1 MEDHFEGSFMVNMY
15 CILGQTSAHT
25 NHRRNSI
32 VIENA
37 SFPHTCTGV
46 PLICGILSIPEWLAA
61 HALAP
66 LYMQL

>member
-1 MEDHFEGSFMVNMY
+1 MVNMY
-15 CILGQTSAHT
+15 YLLGQTSAHT

-32 VIENA
+32 VTDN
-37 SFPHTCTGV
+37 SSSPYTCTGV

-66 LYMQL
+66 LYIQL